1 MAFPSIVVTSDNFD
15 YLDLIKERL
24 IDAGYPQVR
33 CGLQQSAVFDL
44 VLREQPDLVLL
55 DISIGHPGGGWRTL
69 DLLRLHPDTT
79 HIPVLVCATDPRIL
93 EAKAAWLA
101 DMRCV
106 TLEKPFDLETLLT
119 KMQVFVGPPQQKP
132 LSLGRGA

>member
-69 DLLRLHPDTT
+69 DLLRHGLRHHTCAGDSQSDQL
-79 HIPVLVCATDPRIL
+79 LVHHESP
-93 EAKAAWLA
+93 
-101 DMRCV
+101 
-106 TLEKPFDLETLLT
+106 LLN
-119 KMQVFVGPPQQKP
+119 
-132 LSLGRGA
+132 